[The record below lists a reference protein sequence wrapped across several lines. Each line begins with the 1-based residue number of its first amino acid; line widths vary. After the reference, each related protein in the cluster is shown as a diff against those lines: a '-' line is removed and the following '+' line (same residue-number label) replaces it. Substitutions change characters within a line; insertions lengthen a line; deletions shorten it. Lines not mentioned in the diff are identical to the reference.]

1 MWSIVNSC
9 HNPLSFLLC
18 KRSVAK
24 DKLLDAILVFT
35 YPNCLFS
42 KVNILHDM
50 GYYSSIIDIIQN
62 SVVEAK
68 ERVNCKPFSKRCAA
82 ACHAPVHT
90 QLSMCINL
98 ARCKHMQ
105 YILIKLCL
113 FCLIYFFSTIDAFV
127 VRSPSL

>member
-1 MWSIVNSC
+1 
-9 HNPLSFLLC
+9 
-18 KRSVAK
+18 
-24 DKLLDAILVFT
+24 
-35 YPNCLFS
+35 
-42 KVNILHDM
+42 M

-62 SVVEAK
+62 SVDEAK
-68 ERVNCKPFSKRCAA
+68 ERVNYKPFSKRCAA

-98 ARCKHMQ
+98 ARCKHMR
-105 YILIKLCL
+105 YIIKLCL